1 MSKEN
6 TAPKRKL
13 TLSVEE
19 LKVVTG
25 AVYTWPTTKNPQPAW
40 PGSNGPYSPGWPTV
54 SAQHAKARHRP
65 LKKRK

>member
-1 MSKEN
+1 MSNED

-25 AVYTWPTTKNPQPAW
+25 GAYGWPTTKHPQPGW
-40 PGSNGPYSPGWPTV
+40 PTGGGNPHSPGWPTV
-54 SAQHAKARHRP
+54 SASRKKPRR
-65 LKKRK
+65 KRK